1 MKKKLLVLVLSAVM
15 AVGMMSGCGAKSDTS
30 DTKAKTAESSSAK
43 KEETEEQIECEL
55 EDGTYT
61 AEFKTDSGMFH
72 VNEAND
78 GKGTLTVKDG
88 KMTIHVSL
96 HSKHIVNLFVGK
108 AKDAKKDGAEL
119 LEPTTDTV
127 TYSNGDTEEVYGF
140 DIPVPAL
147 DKEFDVALIGTKGVW
162 YDHKV
167 SVTDPVKVEE

>member
-140 DIPVPAL
+140 DIPVPEL